1 MVTIHD
7 ETWRNFAVQKLS
19 KVNGLARNTS
29 DARTSDLDT
38 STDLSYMV
46 DSVEI
51 NREYIYL
58 HPCN

>member
-7 ETWRNFAVQKLS
+7 ETWCNFAVQKLS

-38 STDLSYMV
+38 STNLCLVYGGLSG
-46 DSVEI
+46 
-51 NREYIYL
+51 N
-58 HPCN
+58 

>member
-1 MVTIHD
+1 MMVTIHD

-38 STDLSYMV
+38 STDLCLVYGGLSG
-46 DSVEI
+46 
-51 NREYIYL
+51 N
-58 HPCN
+58 